1 MTWTAGLAIYL
12 VLWWLTFFA
21 VLPWGV
27 RAPAGNGDVAPG
39 TDPGAPV
46 APQLLRKVVVTTLI
60 SGLIWLGV
68 AWAIVYQPVSFDS
81 IPFMPDLS
89 GEY

>member
-27 RAPAGNGDVAPG
+27 RAPSGKGDIAPG

-46 APQLLRKVVVTTLI
+46 APRVLRKAGITTLVAT
-60 SGLIWLGV
+60 LVWLFV
-68 AWAIVYQPVSFDS
+68 AWLIVHQPISYDS
-81 IPFMPDLS
+81 IPFMPDF
-89 GEY
+89 GTEY